1 MDIVDQSGSVRRD
14 VDIDDV
20 SNRHGLAWGV
30 VGVIAQLVFTAGWV
44 VSEAWQGPHYSLV
57 NDTIS
62 DMQARTAP
70 NVWFPVACFALAGIG
85 TFCFAVFGLR
95 PALAKAGTV
104 AWYAPWLLACAALAL
119 GNSFPLIPCQLSNPG
134 CTALYQA
141 NSPGGM
147 TDSIVS
153 GLAFLV
159 LVIIPFPLWRRLA
172 VEPQWR
178 RLRPVI
184 IGALVVGPILFVLLA
199 VSSSQAAMPA
209 IGLIE
214 RSLAITVVLWIGA
227 LGVNLIIESHRLS
240 SRAHPEGGG
249 AASAP

>member
-1 MDIVDQSGSVRRD
+1 MGTVDRSTIVQRNADTDGV
-14 VDIDDV
+14 
-20 SNRHGLAWGV
+20 NTRHGLAWGV

-44 VSEAWQGPHYSLV
+44 ITEAWQGPSYSLV

-62 DMQARTAP
+62 DMQASTAP
-70 NVWFPVACFALAGIG
+70 SVWFPIACFALAGVA

-95 PALAKAGTV
+95 PALAKANKV

-134 CTALYQA
+134 CTALHQL

-153 GLAFLV
+153 ELAFFV

-172 VEPQWR
+172 VLPGWR
-178 RLRPVI
+178 RLRPVMM
-184 IGALVVGPILFVLLA
+184 GAGVAGPILFVLLA
-199 VSSSQAAMPA
+199 ISSNQVAMPA

-214 RSLAITVVLWIGA
+214 RLLAVTVVLWIGA
-227 LGVNLIIESHRLS
+227 LAVNLVVESQAEPRLRRGS
-240 SRAHPEGGG
+240 LATK
-249 AASAP
+249 